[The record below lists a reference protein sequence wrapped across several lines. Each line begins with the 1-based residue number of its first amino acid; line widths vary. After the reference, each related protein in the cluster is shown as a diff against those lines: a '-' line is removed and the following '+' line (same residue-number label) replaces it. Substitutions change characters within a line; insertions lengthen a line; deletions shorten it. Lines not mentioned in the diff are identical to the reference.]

1 MVKPKFLT
9 EFFMFDKDLGL
20 AMLSVYDCNCCL
32 MSRAG
37 IS

>member
-9 EFFMFDKDLGL
+9 EFFKLDTDFGVT
-20 AMLSVYDCNCCL
+20 MLSVYDCNCCP